1 MYSCNMRSSPL
12 AEMQQRNDW
21 LYQQFKEM
29 QGEHQR
35 LVECMQCAFISHASA
50 RLTGTARM
58 AARMNLEPAEYVEEV
73 SLESQKHACFMI
85 APLKMIVARGSPI
98 AKKHR
103 RVRFKMSGQ
112 KPVTCDRLG
121 LLPN

>member
-1 MYSCNMRSSPL
+1 MRSSPL